1 MRFPG
6 RQIRMVVRPLIC
18 FCPAGPNTS
27 AQSFS
32 AHFRL
37 DAGHVYCSW
46 VLRRILL
53 FRTGGATGPGASS
66 HIDVFLHGIVV
77 SGAPTRSSA
86 MLPVTMFFF
95 PQHLGLIDVFLLGVV
110 VSGAPTRSSAMLPVT
125 MFFSPQ
131 HLDLGKEEE
140 RDGPTPI
147 CNQSIN
153 RLSWTNGSPCL
164 AASDVIHF
172 FIFAF
177 HFFVLCNLGANSPST
192 PFPGRETVCIV
203 HDCHGRGEC
212 LFFNVTFCSFVCH
225 SCSFLFLCCFPA
237 ACPLL
242 LLFLSRRA
250 RTRHTP

>member
-1 MRFPG
+1 
-6 RQIRMVVRPLIC
+6 MVVRPLIC
-18 FCPAGPNTS
+18 FCPAGPNTP

-53 FRTGGATGPGASS
+53 LRTGGASGPGASS
-66 HIDVFLHGIVV
+66 HIDVFPHGIVV
-77 SGAPTRSSA
+77 SGAPTHSST

-95 PQHLGLIDVFLLGVV
+95 PQHLGLNDVFLLGVV

-164 AASDVIHF
+164 AASDVIYF
-172 FIFAF
+172 LSSRFIFSY
-177 HFFVLCNLGANSPST
+177 FVTSMPFSPS
-192 PFPGRETVCIV
+192 PPLPGRETVYIV
-203 HDCHGRGEC
+203 HDCHGRGEY
-212 LFFNVTFCSFVCH
+212 LFF
-225 SCSFLFLCCFPA
+225 
-237 ACPLL
+237 LL
-242 LLFLSRRA
+242 
-250 RTRHTP
+250 

>member
-1 MRFPG
+1 MVASRSCYYRGLPGCSGPLMRFPG

-18 FCPAGPNTS
+18 LCPAGPNTS

-66 HIDVFLHGIVV
+66 HIDVFPHGIVV

-177 HFFVLCNLGANSPST
+177 HFLYSVTSVPIPLQPPSPVERLYALSM
-192 PFPGRETVCIV
+192 TVMDGGSV
-203 HDCHGRGEC
+203 
-212 LFFNVTFCSFVCH
+212 FFSM
-225 SCSFLFLCCFPA
+225 
-237 ACPLL
+237 
-242 LLFLSRRA
+242 
-250 RTRHTP
+250 

>member
-1 MRFPG
+1 M
-6 RQIRMVVRPLIC
+6 
-18 FCPAGPNTS
+18 
-27 AQSFS
+27 
-32 AHFRL
+32 
-37 DAGHVYCSW
+37 
-46 VLRRILL
+46 
-53 FRTGGATGPGASS
+53 
-66 HIDVFLHGIVV
+66 
-77 SGAPTRSSA
+77 
-86 MLPVTMFFF
+86 MFFS

-177 HFFVLCNLGANSPST
+177 HFLYSVTSVPIPLHPPSPVERLYTLSM
-192 PFPGRETVCIV
+192 TVMDGGSV
-203 HDCHGRGEC
+203 
-212 LFFNVTFCSFVCH
+212 FFSM
-225 SCSFLFLCCFPA
+225 
-237 ACPLL
+237 
-242 LLFLSRRA
+242 
-250 RTRHTP
+250 